1 MMERNVT
8 SVEHYTPILIVGT
21 GISGLAV
28 AYYLSKNNI
37 KYTITT
43 KRMRPNRA
51 TPFLQPQI
59 HVFHQRMILIILLI
73 LRLINVEQIDRLL
86 KRYIETPT

>member
-1 MMERNVT
+1 MERNVT
-8 SVEHYTPILIVGT
+8 FVEHYTPILIVGT

-43 KRMRPNRA
+43 K
-51 TPFLQPQI
+51 
-59 HVFHQRMILIILLI
+59 
-73 LRLINVEQIDRLL
+73 
-86 KRYIETPT
+86 